1 MPVSGKERAAKYY
14 EANKAKILEKKR
26 LAYAAKK
33 AQNQPVVQSQ
43 TVRPVIDNAKGT
55 NEELE
60 SISEY
65 IPLKSAQEKR
75 RSVIKGIS
83 IKQKVNE
90 PEPEIESTSESVEVA
105 PEQPKSK
112 PVKKNNK
119 MSGDANPIMNEISR
133 IINTFND
140 NQDNKDFRIVQ
151 MKLIVKVSSAK
162 NYSDFI
168 AIINTKPNDI
178 INKLKNY
185 EYRPGKKYKNSSLLI
200 YINTILYF
208 LDRHETGINP
218 KKKELYQDQNQILKN
233 DSEEDSQKTKKANEN
248 KIPTFED
255 YEKKVIETYG
265 DQGKEYMIT
274 ELYKDTG
281 ARDDLILK
289 VVQNKNEVSGEHNFL
304 VINKAPNAIVIL
316 NKYKT
321 IKKYGKKE
329 DKISV
334 QVSNVL
340 RDYLKNNKIGYGDYL
355 FNAQSLSQIVSK
367 MNKKMKF
374 DGMGAIN
381 LYRKMLT
388 TDVHKNKES
397 TIQDKLALAK
407 KLKHSLK
414 TAKTSYNV
422 SSERNTRS
430 SQRRVVER

>member
-1 MPVSGKERAAKYY
+1 MTALTANERAARFY
-14 EANKAKILEKKR
+14 EKNKERVLEKKR
-26 LAYAAKK
+26 IAYAAKK
-33 AQNQPVVQSQ
+33 AKNNQPIQQPIQPAV
-43 TVRPVIDNAKGT
+43 DN
-55 NEELE
+55 EME
-60 SISEY
+60 SISEF
-65 IPLKSAQEKR
+65 IPAKSAKEKR
-75 RSVIKGIS
+75 RSVIKGIN
-83 IKQKVNE
+83 IKQRVKE
-90 PEPEIESTSESVEVA
+90 PEPVEEINEDQPTKGTNDA
-105 PEQPKSK
+105 PQPK

-119 MSGDANPIMNEISR
+119 MSGNANPIMNEISR

-168 AIINTKPNDI
+168 AIINTKPNEVV
-178 INKLKNY
+178 NKLKNY

-208 LDRHETGINP
+208 LDRHETGITPN
-218 KKKELYQDQNQILKN
+218 KKELYQDQNQILKN
-233 DSEEDSQKTKKANEN
+233 DSEEDSQQTKKANEN
-248 KIPTFED
+248 KIPAFAD

-265 DQGKEYMIT
+265 DKGKEYMIT

-289 VVQNKNEVSGEHNFL
+289 VVQNKNEVNGEHNFL
-304 VINKAPNAIVIL
+304 VMNKSPNAIVIL

-329 DKISV
+329 DKMSV
-334 QVSNVL
+334 QVTNVL

-355 FNAQSLSQIVSK
+355 FNNQGLSQIVSK
-367 MNKKMKF
+367 MNKKMNF
-374 DGMGAIN
+374 NGMGAIN
-381 LYRKMLT
+381 LFRKMLT

-430 SQRRVVER
+430 NQRKIAER

>member
-1 MPVSGKERAAKYY
+1 MTALTANERAARFY
-14 EANKAKILEKKR
+14 EKNKERVLEKKRIAYAANKAKN
-26 LAYAAKK
+26 
-33 AQNQPVVQSQ
+33 NQPIQQPIQPAV
-43 TVRPVIDNAKGT
+43 DN
-55 NEELE
+55 EME
-60 SISEY
+60 SISEF
-65 IPLKSAQEKR
+65 IPAKSAKEKR
-75 RSVIKGIS
+75 RSVIKGIN
-83 IKQKVNE
+83 IKQRVKE
-90 PEPEIESTSESVEVA
+90 PEPVEEINEDQPTKGTNDA
-105 PEQPKSK
+105 PQPK

-119 MSGDANPIMNEISR
+119 MSGNANPIMNEISR

-168 AIINTKPNDI
+168 AIINTKPNEVV
-178 INKLKNY
+178 NKLKNY

-208 LDRHETGINP
+208 LDRHETGITPN
-218 KKKELYQDQNQILKN
+218 KKELYQDQNQILKN
-233 DSEEDSQKTKKANEN
+233 DSEEDSQQTKKANEN
-248 KIPTFED
+248 KIPAFAD

-265 DQGKEYMIT
+265 DKGKEYMIT

-289 VVQNKNEVSGEHNFL
+289 VVQNKNEVNGEHNFL
-304 VINKAPNAIVIL
+304 VMNKSPNAIVIL

-329 DKISV
+329 DKMSV
-334 QVSNVL
+334 QVTNVL

-355 FNAQSLSQIVSK
+355 FNNQGLSQIVSK
-367 MNKKMKF
+367 MNKKMNF
-374 DGMGAIN
+374 NGMGAIN
-381 LYRKMLT
+381 LFRKMLT

-430 SQRRVVER
+430 NQRKIAER

>member
-1 MPVSGKERAAKYY
+1 MPLSNNERAARFY
-14 EANKAKILEKKR
+14 EKNKERVLEKKR

-33 AQNQPVVQSQ
+33 AKNNQPITQPTQPAVE
-43 TVRPVIDNAKGT
+43 T
-55 NEELE
+55 EME
-60 SISEY
+60 SISEFV
-65 IPLKSAQEKR
+65 PLRSAKEKR
-75 RSVIKGIS
+75 KSVVKGIN
-83 IKQKVNE
+83 IKQRVKETEPVEKINE
-90 PEPEIESTSESVEVA
+90 DLVDEAQPA
-105 PEQPKSK
+105 PQQSQSK
-112 PVKKNNK
+112 QVKKNNK
-119 MSGDANPIMNEISR
+119 LSAKTNPIMNEISK

-140 NQDNKDFRIVQ
+140 KQDNKDFRIVQ
-151 MKLIVKVSSAK
+151 IKLIDKVVNAK
-162 NYSDFI
+162 TYNSFI
-168 AIINTKPNDI
+168 SIINTKPKEVID
-178 INKLKNY
+178 KLNNY

-218 KKKELYQDQNQILKN
+218 NKKEVYQDQSQILKN
-233 DSEEDSQKTKKANEN
+233 DSEEDSQKTKKANED
-248 KIPTFED
+248 KIPTFAD
-255 YEKKVIETYG
+255 YEEKVIETYG
-265 DQGKEYMIT
+265 NQSKEYMIT

-289 VVQNKNEVSGEHNFL
+289 VVQNKNEVNGEHNFL
-304 VINKAPNAIVIL
+304 VINKSPNAIVIL

-329 DKISV
+329 DQISV
-334 QVSNVL
+334 QVTNVL

-355 FNAQSLSQIVSK
+355 FNNQSLSQIVSK

-381 LYRKMLT
+381 LFRKMLT

-397 TIQDKLALAK
+397 TIQEKLALAK

-430 SQRRVVER
+430 NQRKVIER